1 MLKTVAF
8 FSIAA
13 IDLHNSFMFCLFVCL
28 DCVRRCGGK
37 ILVHCKAGVSR
48 SATICIAYLMVHKSL
63 TLDQA
68 FDYVQ
73 SRREIIS
80 PNLSFMQQLFEFE
93 RMLLMTNMRS
103 IYMTSS
109 QSVATISC
117 AQTAELSP
125 SLNMSTQFAF

>member
-1 MLKTVAF
+1 MRNTSYFLYERNLTF
-8 FSIAA
+8 LI
-13 IDLHNSFMFCLFVCL
+13 MFVT
-28 DCVRRCGGK
+28 DSVRRCGGK
-37 ILVHCKAGVSR
+37 ILVHCKAGISR

-68 FDYVQ
+68 FDHVR

-80 PNLSFMQQLFEFE
+80 PNMSFMQQLFEFE

-103 IYMTSS
+103 ICMTSS
-109 QSVATISC
+109 QAVAPISC

-125 SLNMSTQFAF
+125 SVNMSTQFAF